1 MRFEWKSYIFGN
13 YGNKS
18 ESILFF
24 FAFGLMFENIFNSLC
39 MHILWKMIRLK
50 LRHFYVKLIFKVNSH
65 LGNFL
70 QRMKSWI
77 IGIIFICTRKLL
89 IILSSKIQ
97 TLNYN
102 TFIVTTQIPRAK
114 GIECLM
120 GNTSPK
126 LESCSSQPQ
135 RYRANLTDSRF
146 SFHVW
151 YRLQHS
157 EP

>member
-1 MRFEWKSYIFGN
+1 MKIF
-13 YGNKS
+13 
-18 ESILFF
+18 SILCVY
-24 FAFGLMFENIFNSLC
+24 IRILC
-39 MHILWKMIRLK
+39 KMIRLK

-114 GIECLM
+114 GIQCLF
-120 GNTSPK
+120 GVNSTGLP
-126 LESCSSQPQ
+126 SCSSQN
-135 RYRANLTDSRF
+135 YCADIIDSRF

>member
-1 MRFEWKSYIFGN
+1 MPWLNSKAPSEVLEVLTNHTPYMSMTYLCFMMTRYIVV
-13 YGNKS
+13 
-18 ESILFF
+18 
-24 FAFGLMFENIFNSLC
+24 C
-39 MHILWKMIRLK
+39 KMIRLK

-114 GIECLM
+114 GIRCLM

-126 LESCSSQPQ
+126 LESCSSQPL
-135 RYRANLTDSRF
+135 RYRHNLTNSRF
-146 SFHVW
+146 SFRVW

>member
-1 MRFEWKSYIFGN
+1 MSMTY
-13 YGNKS
+13 
-18 ESILFF
+18 
-24 FAFGLMFENIFNSLC
+24 LC
-39 MHILWKMIRLK
+39 FMMTRYVVVCKMIRLK

-146 SFHVW
+146 SFHV
-151 YRLQHS
+151 
-157 EP
+157 